1 MERKH
6 GRNLL
11 SGFTGLTKGK
21 EYMIS
26 VKRVHNSSTQ
36 LVNRPN
42 LPSQNGPCLILLRP
56 LTRSAT
62 TGIQYEMYNNTIHA
76 VTMLSSR
83 KLGLAILPFFG
94 IRKLRW
100 RSKLTC

>member
-1 MERKH
+1 MREKQR
-6 GRNLL
+6 RNLL
-11 SGFTGLTKGK
+11 SGFTGLTNGN

-26 VKRVHNSSTQ
+26 VKRVHTSSTQ

-42 LPSQNGPCLILLRP
+42 LPSQNGPCLMLLRP

-76 VTMLSSR
+76 VTML
-83 KLGLAILPFFG
+83 L
-94 IRKLRW
+94 
-100 RSKLTC
+100 